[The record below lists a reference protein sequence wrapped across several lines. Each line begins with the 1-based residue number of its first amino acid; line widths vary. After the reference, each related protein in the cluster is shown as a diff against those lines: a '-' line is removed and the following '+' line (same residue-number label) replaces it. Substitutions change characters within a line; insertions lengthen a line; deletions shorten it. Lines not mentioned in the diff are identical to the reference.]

1 MNLNEFLNFRP
12 QCFICNEPNN
22 LNISASI
29 HERIDGE
36 SVYVYGKF
44 FASPTEENSA
54 TFTKAKLTAVAST
67 PEIDTKAFDTN
78 KFINLSLN
86 NDIVSFTTEFKYSM
100 TFVLN
105 MECPEHHYSYSS
117 RRIDISDTSA
127 YIAQGYPVVSETLMY
142 QDFVVI
148 SRQKKNRTTIYPPY
162 NDDFLTEENQTV
174 IPYQDITSF
183 QHEDK
188 DMFINRLQKIMMLA

>member
-1 MNLNEFLNFRP
+1 VIAAALLA
-12 QCFICNEPNN
+12 CAV
-22 LNISASI
+22 NIAPTTLEAVI
-29 HERIDGE
+29 QVE
-36 SVYVYGKF
+36 SRGDPLLLYVNGLG
-44 FASPTEENSA
+44 AAQPRHA
-54 TFTKAKLTAVAST
+54 ADAKEAAALA
-67 PEIDTKAFDTN
+67 
-78 KFINLSLN
+78 
-86 NDIVSFTTEFKYSM
+86 
-100 TFVLN
+100 
-105 MECPEHHYSYSS
+105 
-117 RRIDISDTSA
+117 RA